1 MLNLEKKRYG
11 MRGLAPIYG
20 LSKNDDRIVNADEI
34 DVIWKE
40 FCKFIGRYIDPDQK
54 RRSYS
59 VEWLVMWSALY
70 LQIIPNPSFH
80 FVTSSKF
87 SILHRPFRCDQALC

>member
-34 DVIWKE
+34 DVI
-40 FCKFIGRYIDPDQK
+40 
-54 RRSYS
+54 
-59 VEWLVMWSALY
+59 
-70 LQIIPNPSFH
+70 
-80 FVTSSKF
+80 
-87 SILHRPFRCDQALC
+87 